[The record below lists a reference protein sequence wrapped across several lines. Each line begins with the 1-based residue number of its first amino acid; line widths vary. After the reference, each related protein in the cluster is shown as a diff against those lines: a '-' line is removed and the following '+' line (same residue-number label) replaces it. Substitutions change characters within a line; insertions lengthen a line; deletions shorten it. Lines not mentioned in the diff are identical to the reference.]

1 MKEENNQIVPT
12 ILIVDDN
19 PKNIQIVA
27 LLLRDMKYKIII
39 ATDGKSAID
48 LVKRARP
55 DLILMDVMMPGLDG
69 FETCRIIKDDPENDN
84 IPVIFLTALS
94 EKINTVKGFQSGG
107 VDYVVKPFNR
117 EELINRI
124 KTHLDLK
131 FTRDE
136 LNQSSEHLRELN
148 AIKDKMFSIIGHDL
162 RSPVAVLK
170 TMLDFISKDPVIL
183 AQEDLKNDFGAMTQT
198 ADELYSL
205 LENLLGWAKSQSGN
219 LGFISE
225 NIELKLMVQSVYLL
239 YKSQLQH
246 KKIQFEEDI
255 NPAIYIFADANMLK
269 TVLRNLISNGIKFTP
284 ENGTIKVRAHENNG
298 KVQIEVADSGVG
310 ISSEN
315 IPKLFD
321 MKQHFSTYGT
331 ANESGSGLGLNLCY
345 NFVVNNNGKI
355 WVKSEPGN
363 GSVFTVELAAGTPP
377 PDQSPDKS
385 NSTKAFH

>member
-1 MKEENNQIVPT
+1 MKEDNNDIIPT
-12 ILIVDDN
+12 ILVVDDN

-48 LVKRARP
+48 LVARAHP
-55 DLILMDVMMPGLDG
+55 DLILMDVMMPGMDG
-69 FETCRIIKDDPENDN
+69 FETCRFIKEDPQNDN

-94 EKINTVKGFQSGG
+94 EKINTVKGFDAGG

-117 EELINRI
+117 EELITRI

-131 FTRDE
+131 FTRDKLNQTTAHLYE
-136 LNQSSEHLRELN
+136 LNT
-148 AIKDKMFSIIGHDL
+148 IKDKMFSIIGHDL

-170 TMLDFISKDPVIL
+170 TMLDFISKDPLIL
-183 AQEDLKNDFGAMTQT
+183 AQEELKNDFESMTQT

-225 NIELKLMVQSVYLL
+225 NIELKLMAQSIYLL
-239 YKSQLQH
+239 YKGQLQH
-246 KKIQFEEDI
+246 KKIQFEEKIDQS
-255 NPAIYIFADANMLK
+255 IYVFADANMLK

-284 ENGTIKVRAHENNG
+284 ENGTIKIEAQ
-298 KVQIEVADSGVG
+298 KVDDKIQIQIADSGVG
-310 ISSEN
+310 IAAEN
-315 IPKLFD
+315 LPKLFD

-331 ANESGSGLGLNLCY
+331 HNESGSGLGLNLCH
-345 NFVVNNNGKI
+345 NFVVNNNGRI
-355 WVKSEPGN
+355 WVDSEPGK
-363 GSVFTVELAAGTPP
+363 GSVFTVELPAGT
-377 PDQSPDKS
+377 SP
-385 NSTKAFH
+385 FG